1 LPPPHSRFLFPLLAS
16 LSPYAYVSNLPLKE
30 KIRFT
35 IFLCLFL
42 GLVLPLPAA
51 WGRAYGVEVNGQTV
65 GYVAHPGVLRQA
77 RAVVLKELRAR
88 LGQEVRLADAVRLV
102 PARTPG
108 QELLGANALAELL
121 ERACHW
127 EAVATGIVVNGRPVA
142 WLKDTATAERVLERL
157 KAQYSQDGDTTVRF
171 AEDVALVRMAVAPEA
186 IWDEERA
193 LEQLRYGGL
202 GPARHVVGPGDTVW
216 DIARA
221 YGVAVDDLLAS
232 NAGLDPGRLQ
242 VGATLL
248 IPTGTP
254 LVNVVAFHRETV
266 RERLDFPTEVRQDAS
281 LYRGQRRVLREGRP
295 GWEEVTYEVLSYNGR
310 EQQRRVV
317 ARRLLEPPVGRV
329 VAEGTRS
336 WLVASRGEGGGRLAW
351 PTPGGVSSPFG
362 RRGGRMH
369 TGIDIGGA
377 VGNPVVAAEAG
388 RVIMAGW
395 YAGYGKVVDIAHG
408 GGAVTRYAHL
418 SAILVSEGQYVERG
432 QLIGRLGS
440 TGHTTGPNLHF
451 EVRINGTPVDPL
463 QYLR

>member
-1 LPPPHSRFLFPLLAS
+1 
-16 LSPYAYVSNLPLKE
+16 LSPYAYFSSLPPKK
-30 KIRFT
+30 KIQLA

-42 GLVLPLPAA
+42 GMALPLPAA

-65 GYVAHPGVLRQA
+65 GYIARPGVWRQA
-77 RAVVLKELRAR
+77 RAMVLKEQQAR
-88 LGQEVRLADAVRLV
+88 LGQEVRLVDPVRLV
-102 PARTPG
+102 PARASG
-108 QELLGANALAELL
+108 RELLSANALAELMA
-121 ERACHW
+121 RACRW
-127 EAVATGIVVNGRPVA
+127 EAVATGIAVNGRPVVA
-142 WLKDTATAERVLERL
+142 VRDTATAQRVLERL
-157 KAQYSQDGDTTVRF
+157 KAQYREGGDATVRF
-171 AEDVALVRMAVAPEA
+171 AEDVALVPVAVASEA
-186 IWDEERA
+186 ILDEERA
-193 LEQLRYGGL
+193 LEKLRYGGL
-202 GPARHVVGPGDTVW
+202 GPARHVVTPGDTIW
-216 DIARA
+216 NIARA
-221 YGVAVDDLLAS
+221 YGVAVDDLLAN
-232 NAGLDPGRLQ
+232 NAGLDPARLQ

-248 IPTGTP
+248 VPTGIP
-254 LVNVVAFHRETV
+254 LVNVVASYRETV
-266 RERLDFPTEVRQDAS
+266 RERLDFPTEVRQDAN

-295 GWEEVTYEVLSYNGR
+295 GWEEVTYEVLTYNGR
-310 EQQRRVV
+310 ERQRRVV
-317 ARRLLEPPVGRV
+317 ARKLLEPPVGRV

-336 WLVASRGEGGGRLAW
+336 WVVASRGEGGGRLAW

-369 TGIDIGGA
+369 TGIDIDGA

-408 GGAVTRYAHL
+408 GGVVTRYAHL

-463 QYLR
+463 PYLR

>member
-1 LPPPHSRFLFPLLAS
+1 MSPPHSRFLFPLLAC
-16 LSPYAYVSNLPLKE
+16 LSPYAYFSSLPPKK
-30 KIRFT
+30 KIQLA

-42 GLVLPLPAA
+42 GMALPLPAA

-65 GYVAHPGVLRQA
+65 GYIARPGVWRQA
-77 RAVVLKELRAR
+77 RAMVLKEQQAR
-88 LGQEVRLADAVRLV
+88 LGQEVRLVDPVRLV
-102 PARTPG
+102 PARASG
-108 QELLGANALAELL
+108 RELLSANALAELMA
-121 ERACHW
+121 RACRW
-127 EAVATGIVVNGRPVA
+127 EAVATGIAVNGRPVVA
-142 WLKDTATAERVLERL
+142 VRDTATAQRVLERL
-157 KAQYSQDGDTTVRF
+157 KAQYREGGDATVRF
-171 AEDVALVRMAVAPEA
+171 AEDVALVPVAVASEA
-186 IWDEERA
+186 ILDEERA
-193 LEQLRYGGL
+193 LEKLRYGGL
-202 GPARHVVGPGDTVW
+202 GPARHVVTPGDTIW
-216 DIARA
+216 NIARA
-221 YGVAVDDLLAS
+221 YGVAVDDLLAN
-232 NAGLDPGRLQ
+232 NAGLDPARLQ

-248 IPTGTP
+248 VPTGIP
-254 LVNVVAFHRETV
+254 LVNVVASYRETV
-266 RERLDFPTEVRQDAS
+266 RERLDFPTEVRQDAN

-295 GWEEVTYEVLSYNGR
+295 GWEEVTYEVLTYNGR
-310 EQQRRVV
+310 ERQRRVV
-317 ARRLLEPPVGRV
+317 ARKLLEPPVGRV

-336 WLVASRGEGGGRLAW
+336 WVVASRGEGGGRLAW

-369 TGIDIGGA
+369 TGIDIDGA

-408 GGAVTRYAHL
+408 GGVVTRYAHL

-463 QYLR
+463 PYLR